1 MKKILLFC
9 LFILCLTN
17 NTYAKNTNIDKYIDD
32 IKQIKKIDKEKVDK
46 GIEIAKIIKKIYDI
60 WISFKEKVVQF
71 VIKIIKNIIG
81 ESNKNGAKII
91 FIYRQV

>member
-32 IKQIKKIDKEKVDK
+32 IKQKKKIDKEKVDK

>member
-9 LFILCLTN
+9 LFILYLTN

-46 GIEIAKIIKKIYDI
+46 GIEIAKIIKKVYDL
-60 WISFKEKVVQF
+60 WKSFKEKVVQF

-81 ESNKNGAKII
+81 ESNKNGTKII
-91 FIYRQV
+91 FIYRQI